1 MVFQDGSGISW
12 TICKQS
18 TPCFRQIT
26 TPRPHYSIL
35 QAGCSSWRPT
45 NSIKAL
51 KAQAWYEKYIAVKHF
66 WPENHS
72 SPSPWVVNQGHKL
85 RSRVST
91 DSTVVGLTSIL
102 DRGHLDLQYACS
114 VCDDVTLQSSSSKQS
129 VVVDCRKSQNI
140 TSHQPTG
147 LLCTI
152 DVAPKS
158 AVVCQSLHFIVTSHH
173 KIITK

>member
-26 TPRPHYSIL
+26 TPRPHYSVL
-35 QAGCSSWRPT
+35 QAGCSSSRPT

-102 DRGHLDLQYACS
+102 DRGHLDLQAP
-114 VCDDVTLQSSSSKQS
+114 VCMQCMWWRNVAVEQQQAECGGWLSQESEHHQSSANRSPLHHRRRAKVS
-129 VVVDCRKSQNI
+129 R
-140 TSHQPTG
+140 G
-147 LLCTI
+147 LSEFTFHCN
-152 DVAPKS
+152 
-158 AVVCQSLHFIVTSHH
+158 VTS
-173 KIITK
+173 